1 MTYPALALQAA
12 LYSRLS
18 ASSEINA
25 LLGGQ
30 HIFDDVPKSQK
41 PPYVV
46 FAESIHNDWSTGT
59 EPGMEHSLSLNVWSD
74 QNGRK
79 EALTIAEAIVEALS
93 NLPTILEGHVL
104 VNFTHE
110 FTEVSKDADADLYL
124 AKLNFRAVTE
134 PLVSSQ

>member
-1 MTYPALALQAA
+1 MTHPALALQAA

-18 ASSEINA
+18 SSTELTN
-25 LLGGQ
+25 LLGGE
-30 HIFDDVPKSQK
+30 HIFDDVPQSQK

-59 EPGMEHSLSLNVWSD
+59 ENGMEHSVSLNVWSD

-79 EALTIAEAIVEALS
+79 QVVTIAQAIQEAFGDLTAQLDD
-93 NLPTILEGHVL
+93 HVL

-110 FTEVSKDADADLYL
+110 FTEVSRDQDAELFL

-134 PLVSSQ
+134 PQTQS